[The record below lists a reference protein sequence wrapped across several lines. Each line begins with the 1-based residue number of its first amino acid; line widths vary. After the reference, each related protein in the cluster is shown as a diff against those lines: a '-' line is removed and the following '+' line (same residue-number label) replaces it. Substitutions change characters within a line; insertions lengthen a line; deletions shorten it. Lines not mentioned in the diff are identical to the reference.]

1 MSGRLATMRWASK
14 RSEDF
19 SSLGEGERR
28 AAQSEGVAEGGGSGS
43 KGRAKGRHRRGR
55 AVVCF
60 CSSDG
65 DGGGGGVAS
74 MAVWRARIRRLAK
87 RVEALLDGRRPRL
100 GDGGGGG
107 CIDGDDGVE
116 EGEGQAPSHARRP
129 CCTWEGISN
138 GADVSRGRRMAE
150 GVSGGKGPMAACTVR
165 EVEVAASCDE
175 RRGGSSPSEGGA
187 GMARVTGTETVWEE
201 MVNASEGAWGIAQL
215 LRRLDQIQWGRTEEG
230 GDTWA
235 SPWRVECR

>member
-1 MSGRLATMRWASK
+1 M
-14 RSEDF
+14 
-19 SSLGEGERR
+19 

-55 AVVCF
+55 AVVWF
-60 CSSDG
+60 GSS

-87 RVEALLDGRRPRL
+87 RVEALLGGRRPRL

-138 GADVSRGRRMAE
+138 GAGVSRGRRIAE
-150 GVSGGKGPMAACTVR
+150 GMGGRNGPMAACTVR
-165 EVEVAASCDE
+165 EVEVAASYDE

-201 MVNASEGAWGIAQL
+201 MVNASEGAWAIDQT
-215 LRRLDQIQWGRTEEG
+215 LRRLDQVQ
-230 GDTWA
+230 
-235 SPWRVECR
+235 